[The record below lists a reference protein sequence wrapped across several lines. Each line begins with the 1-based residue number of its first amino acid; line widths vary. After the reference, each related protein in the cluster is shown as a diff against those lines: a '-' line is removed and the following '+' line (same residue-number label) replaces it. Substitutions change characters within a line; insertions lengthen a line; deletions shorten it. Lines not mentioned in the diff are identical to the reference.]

1 MSLNLNFIS
10 TPHKQIMSNASQTR
24 SLDQLLKGERA
35 VVRAI
40 ESEETADGRALVV
53 RLNAL
58 GINIGKEV
66 SVIRLAWLG
75 GPMLLRV
82 NQATQVAIRRSE
94 ARCVVVEE
102 IKGDESPT

>member
-1 MSLNLNFIS
+1 MSLNLNFTS
-10 TPHKQIMSNASQTR
+10 TPQKQTMSRPPETC

-35 VVRAI
+35 IVRKI
-40 ESEETADGRALVV
+40 ESEETSDGRALVV

-82 NQATQVAIRRSE
+82 NQVTQVAIRRSE

-102 IKGDESPT
+102 IRHDDFSA

>member
-1 MSLNLNFIS
+1 MSLNLNFILTS
-10 TPHKQIMSNASQTR
+10 QKQIMSSAPKTF
-24 SLDQLLKGERA
+24 SLDHLLKGDRA
-35 VVRAI
+35 IVREI
-40 ESEETADGRALVV
+40 ESEETSDGRALVV

-66 SVIRLAWLG
+66 SVMRLAWLG

-82 NQATQVAIRRSE
+82 NQVTQVAIRRSE

-102 IKGDESPT
+102 IKGDEPST